1 MLTLPTFSI
10 VTPSFRQ
17 LDWLRLAIASV
28 ADQEEVTIEH
38 IVQDAGTEGVNEF
51 FQSNIAANRERHSV
65 KLFVEKDAGMYDA
78 VNRGLTKAHGDIC
91 AYLNCDEQL
100 LPNVLARV
108 AGFFH
113 KHPEVEVVFGDSILI
128 DKHGNPLS
136 YRRTVLPLFSYVQH
150 VQLNTPTCST
160 FFRRTVIDRGLL
172 FDPQWKVIGDQV
184 WIENLIRAD
193 VRMATLAEPL
203 AVFTF
208 TGQNLSSTAVSQEE
222 GARHGRPQSMMTRLR
237 RAAEI
242 ISHRMRKLAAGAY
255 RFREVDIEIYTLDSP
270 SVRQRR
276 RAKRVGFGWPRAK
289 AG

>member
-1 MLTLPTFSI
+1 MISI
-10 VTPSFRQ
+10 ITPSFRQ
-17 LDWLRLAIASV
+17 PEWLRLCASSV
-28 ADQEEVTIEH
+28 ADQEGVQYEH
-38 IVQDAGTEGVNEF
+38 IVQEGSDDVGVESSVSQF
-51 FQSNIAANRERHSV
+51 PHLRFYREADS
-65 KLFVEKDAGMYDA
+65 GMYDA
-78 VNRGLTKAHGDIC
+78 INRGLRKARGEIC
-91 AYLNCDEQL
+91 VQLNCDEQL

-128 DKHGNPLS
+128 DKYGNPLS
-136 YRRTVLPLFSYVQH
+136 YRRTVCPLFSYVQH

-184 WIENLIRAD
+184 WIENLIRAG
-193 VRMATLAEPL
+193 VRMATLPEPL

-222 GARHGRPQSMMTRLR
+222 GARHGRPQSMMTRSR
-237 RAAEI
+237 RGMEI
-242 ISHRMRKLAAGAY
+242 ILHRMRKLAAGAY

-270 SVRQRR
+270 CVRQRR
-276 RAKRVGFGWPRAK
+276 CARRIGFGWPRAQ